1 MKLSYGSYFNKS
13 GEKLAQDIVA
23 KEQHRVMAMRSP
35 MPIPKNH
42 KKPMVSNGLLLSPIQ
57 TQGSDNAFLLMAL
70 SQAGFTLLPGISVN
84 NPQQRLN
91 LQTQF
96 SQYNAVNGTNIS
108 SPEDV
113 LTIDNSKGIDNR
125 NAFRESMNINKENRH
140 VNLKDKA
147 DKTAATAVITRI
159 MDNKIRKER
168 NAITR
173 MKEQNRLR
181 NEMAMIR
188 ATDTIDNAIK
198 SLRQQNENLV
208 NPSKPVGEESQVM
221 KNIRKQQQNQVNT
234 PVRKHTDPQEGFTE
248 SKATEPQAAPSPRN
262 AQKTVSKKAQRKID
276 MQLRKDQGV
285 EVKPVDVSHLNKTKR
300 KQYEAIVLRAQ
311 KGQTPTKKMNQF
323 LLRED
328 LAISM
333 NL

>member
-23 KEQHRVMAMRSP
+23 KEQHRQLSMRSP

-42 KKPMVSNGLLLSPIQ
+42 KTLMVSNGLLLSSIQ

-113 LTIDNSKGIDNR
+113 LTIGDSSSVDHKK
-125 NAFRESMNINKENRH
+125 AFRDSMNINKENRH

-168 NAITR
+168 VNIARIE
-173 MKEQNRLR
+173 EQRRL
-181 NEMAMIR
+181 EADMAMIR
-188 ATDTIDNAIK
+188 ATDTIN
-198 SLRQQNENLV
+198 NLIM
-208 NPSKPVGEESQVM
+208 NT
-221 KNIRKQQQNQVNT
+221 RKRQQNQVNT

-248 SKATEPQAAPSPRN
+248 SKATEPQAVPPTPRN
-262 AQKTVSKKAQRKID
+262 PNKTVSKKAQRKID
-276 MQLRKDQGV
+276 MQVRKDQGI
-285 EVKPVDVSHLNKTKR
+285 EVVPDNVQKLSKTKR
-300 KQYEAIVLRAQ
+300 NQYDAIFTRVK
-311 KGQTPTKKMNQF
+311 KGQTPTKKQSDF
-323 LLRED
+323 LSREN
-328 LAISM
+328 LSITM